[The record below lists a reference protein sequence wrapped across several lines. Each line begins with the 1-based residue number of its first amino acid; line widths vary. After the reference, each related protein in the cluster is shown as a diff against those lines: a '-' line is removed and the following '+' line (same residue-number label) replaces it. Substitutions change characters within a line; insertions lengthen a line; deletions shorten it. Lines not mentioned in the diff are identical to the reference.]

1 MASTSPQARKVV
13 EQGTGEAER
22 DEHERADSV
31 SAVREATK
39 RVQELKRLTGLER
52 FVFENALT
60 IVAFAFFAVSMLG
73 LVMAGHSAYNE
84 DQRQHGGPTISVAS
98 YLESGHFMEAAGEN
112 WESAFLQMGVFVL
125 LTRFLYQ
132 RGSSE
137 SKRIEGAEAV
147 DQDPTEARSDPNAPW
162 PVRRGGM
169 WLTLYRNSLS
179 GVTLLLFALSL
190 WLHAAVARPY
200 RRGPARAPWRN
211 RVRARLHR
219 HQPVLVRVVP
229 ELAERILLR
238 RRPCL
243 AHDLVPPARLAAV
256 EAGGGAHGGYRRVV
270 MPNDIPPGRTAPR
283 ARPACAANDPSK
295 RQAIRAS

>member
-1 MASTSPQARKVV
+1 MATTSPQARKVV

-31 SAVREATK
+31 SAVRAATK
-39 RVQELKRLTGLER
+39 RVQERKRLTGLER

-60 IVAFAFFAVSMLG
+60 IVALAFFAVSMLG

-137 SKRIEGAEAV
+137 SKRIEEAEAV
-147 DQDPTEARSDPNAPW
+147 DQDPSEARSDPNTPW

-190 WLHAAVARPY
+190 WLHAA
-200 RRGPARAPWRN
+200 
-211 RVRARLHR
+211 
-219 HQPVLVRVVP
+219 
-229 ELAERILLR
+229 
-238 RRPCL
+238 
-243 AHDLVPPARLAAV
+243 
-256 EAGGGAHGGYRRVV
+256 GGAAKYNEDQRAHRGETVSALGYIGTSQFWFESFQNWQSEFFSVGVLALLTIWFRQQGSPQSKPVA
-270 MPNDIPPGRTAPR
+270 APTE
-283 ARPACAANDPSK
+283 DTGE
-295 RQAIRAS
+295 